1 MASYQKWPQL
11 SFISRGMVARAVEMK
26 GTLFSTGHEESQM
39 RKARAEAESKNYV
52 PQKHPRKLDRTF

>member
-1 MASYQKWPQL
+1 
-11 SFISRGMVARAVEMK
+11 MVARAVEMRDP
-26 GTLFSTGHEESQM
+26 LFSTGHEVSQM